1 MGQRIIIS
9 EEDKNHIKGL
19 YEQTSSKSFN
29 FFTYKDTIH
38 NMIESMTS
46 LMENIER
53 SKLCQTLDNQLKP
66 TFGLVDDLVAR
77 MAADNG
83 MSEGDSIKY
92 VYDTWGQQI
101 KLPTSGMSILMKLIG
116 SNVSVSKEMVDKL
129 YAHIRTK
136 QNGALL
142 TSIISDIF
150 GKAGIKQIPM
160 CS

>member
-9 EEDKNHIKGL
+9 EEDRNHIKGL
-19 YEQTSSKSFN
+19 YEQTSKKPFN
-29 FFTYKDTIH
+29 FFTYKDTVKNI
-38 NMIESMTS
+38 IESMTS
-46 LMENIER
+46 LMQSVVN
-53 SKLCQTLDNQLKP
+53 STLCQSLDNKLQP

-83 MSEGDSIKY
+83 MSEGESIKY
-92 VYDTWGQQI
+92 VYDTWSQQS
-101 KLPTSGMSILMKLIG
+101 KNGMSILKSLIG

-150 GKAGIKQIPM
+150 GNLGINQVSM

>member
-1 MGQRIIIS
+1 
-9 EEDKNHIKGL
+9 
-19 YEQTSSKSFN
+19 
-29 FFTYKDTIH
+29 
-38 NMIESMTS
+38 MTS

-53 SKLCQTLDNQLKP
+53 SKLCQSLDNQLQP

-83 MSEGDSIKY
+83 MSEGESIKY
-92 VYDTWGQQI
+92 VYDTWKQQ
-101 KLPTSGMSILMKLIG
+101 TTGGMPLLMKLIG
-116 SNVSVSKEMVDKL
+116 GNVSVSKEMVDKL
-129 YAHIRTK
+129 YTHIRTK

-150 GKAGIKQIPM
+150 GSAGIKQIPM

>member
-9 EEDKNHIKGL
+9 KEDRTRIKGL
-19 YEQTSSKSFN
+19 YEQTSSKPFN
-29 FFTYKDTIH
+29 LFTYKDTIS
-38 NMIESMTS
+38 NLIKTMSS

-53 SKLCQTLDNQLKP
+53 TKLCQTLDTQLKP

-83 MSEGDSIKY
+83 MNEGDAIKY
-92 VYDTWGQQI
+92 VYNTWKQQ
-101 KLPTSGMSILMKLIG
+101 KTGGMPLLMKLIG
-116 SNVSVSKEMVDKL
+116 GNISVAKEMVDKL
-129 YAHIRTK
+129 YEHIRTK

-142 TSIISDIF
+142 TSIVSDIF
-150 GKAGIKQIPM
+150 GSAGIKQIPM

>member
-19 YEQTSSKSFN
+19 YEQTSGKPFN
-29 FFTYKDTIH
+29 LFTYRDTIS
-38 NMIESMTS
+38 NLIKTMSS

-53 SKLCQTLDNQLKP
+53 TKLCQTLDTQLKP

-83 MSEGDSIKY
+83 MNEGEPIAY
-92 VYDTWGQQI
+92 VYKTWNDQ
-101 KLPTSGMSILMKLIG
+101 KKDGMPLLINLIG
-116 SNVSVSKEMVDKL
+116 KNVSVAKEMVDKL
-129 YAHIRTK
+129 YEHIRTK
-136 QNGALL
+136 QKGALL
-142 TSIISDIF
+142 TSIVSDIF
-150 GKAGIKQIPM
+150 GSTGINQIPM

>member
-19 YEQTSSKSFN
+19 YEQTSGKPFN
-29 FFTYKDTIH
+29 LFTYRDTIS
-38 NMIESMTS
+38 NLIKTMSS

-53 SKLCQTLDNQLKP
+53 TKLCQTLDTQLKP

-83 MSEGDSIKY
+83 MNEGEAIAY
-92 VYDTWGQQI
+92 VYKTWNDQ
-101 KLPTSGMSILMKLIG
+101 KKDGMPLLINLIG
-116 SNVSVSKEMVDKL
+116 KNVSVAKEMVDKL
-129 YAHIRTK
+129 YEHIRTK
-136 QNGALL
+136 QKGALL
-142 TSIISDIF
+142 TSIVSDIF
-150 GKAGIKQIPM
+150 GSTGINQIPM

>member
-9 EEDKNHIKGL
+9 EEDKNRIKGL
-19 YEQTSSKSFN
+19 YEQTSSKPFN
-29 FFTYKDTIH
+29 FFTYKDTVH

-53 SKLCQTLDNQLKP
+53 SKLCQSLDNQLQP

-83 MSEGDSIKY
+83 MSEGESIKY
-92 VYDTWGQQI
+92 VYDTWKQQ
-101 KLPTSGMSILMKLIG
+101 KTGGMPLLMKLIG
-116 SNVSVSKEMVDKL
+116 GNVSVSKEMVDKL
-129 YAHIRTK
+129 YTHIRTK

-150 GKAGIKQIPM
+150 GSAGIKQIPM